1 MTSLSHYENK
11 TGEAEEENAQE
22 ENPMLI
28 IQRQKEQIATLTR
41 NLTRLKAMFK
51 RKVQASKRQVQEIKR
66 QDQEIKQLE
75 QKAKDD
81 ETKRLR
87 DAELAKKY
95 EDSKLISGA
104 LDKERSKFEHALTVI
119 EIAQEEQEKGLARTP
134 AHLSALKNVNV
145 PDHVITTNNVLLW
158 LFVQL
163 FISPELGSPT
173 WENHCLVS
181 MNYYILFIVELLR
194 GIMGCVQAQTNSLRA
209 QIEKVIVQ
217 CPGPTSTA
225 QQNVTYFN
233 THLLLYA
240 EKLQDNS
247 PPPASATPS
256 GEFTE
261 NDEEEEDGE
270 EEDDE
275 VGRKET
281 ENSEDDINRGR
292 MFLKAISSF
301 GSLNM
306 NGLLRKYNIVL
317 LLNHASTNGTLKK
330 HNNGVFT
337 LDSENCQFQCL
348 PFNYSNIEY
357 HSGEAAATETMD
369 PETKEAGVDE
379 SVESIARKIELICKN
394 IGAESVEKTAVKLA
408 QQLYVTPKYHI
419 FNRLGGITKLREE
432 LENLWG
438 ALFDKSLKM
447 LGTKKSSND
456 RSKTLRLGFGRLF
469 SHIVNREAMEKIVQ
483 YQLDVHSCETD
494 VLNIATKEVT
504 VDGMSYRINLFS
516 RMLDDVIRDEVGKY
530 VHDETISALYGGT
543 TKKRN

>member
-1 MTSLSHYENK
+1 
-11 TGEAEEENAQE
+11 
-22 ENPMLI
+22 
-28 IQRQKEQIATLTR
+28 
-41 NLTRLKAMFK
+41 
-51 RKVQASKRQVQEIKR
+51 
-66 QDQEIKQLE
+66 
-75 QKAKDD
+75 
-81 ETKRLR
+81 
-87 DAELAKKY
+87 
-95 EDSKLISGA
+95 
-104 LDKERSKFEHALTVI
+104 
-119 EIAQEEQEKGLARTP
+119 
-134 AHLSALKNVNV
+134 
-145 PDHVITTNNVLLW
+145 

-209 QIEKVIVQ
+209 QIEIVIVQ

-247 PPPASATPS
+247 PPPPAPATTATPS
-256 GEFTE
+256 GEK
-261 NDEEEEDGE
+261 DEEEEDGE

-275 VGRKET
+275 VGRKDT

-394 IGAESVEKTAVKLA
+394 IGAESVEKTAAKLA
-408 QQLYVTPKYHI
+408 QQLYVTPKFNI
-419 FNRLGGITKLREE
+419 FNRLGGIPKLREE

-438 ALFDKSLKM
+438 ALFHKSLKM
-447 LGTKKSSND
+447 IVLEGTKPAIKKSSND
-456 RSKTLRLGFGRLF
+456 RTKILRLGFGRLF

-483 YQLDVHSCETD
+483 YQLDVHNCETD
-494 VLNIATKEVT
+494 VLNIATMEVI
-504 VDGMSYRINLFS
+504 VDGVSYRINLFS